1 MYLMAKPAKNIV
13 ITFILGILVYIVGT
27 AITDGFHY
35 ENSNEFLADFIFYQI
50 YAFVLAYSNMSFFD
64 FWARSN
70 YKRKQPVVRVFT
82 GLMISVIITI
92 IGLFLLR
99 LFTATVYNGQS
110 FAAFIENDDF
120 RNYQFGLW
128 ATLTI
133 VITFH
138 FVYFYNEHQKNKIKE
153 QKVIATTAS
162 AQFESLKNQ
171 IDPHFLFNSLNVLT
185 SLIEE
190 NPENAQRFTVSL
202 SKIYRYVLE
211 QKDKELVTVSEE
223 LEFAKTY
230 MNLLKMRFENSIHFE
245 IPEYFMDP
253 ESKVVPL
260 SLQLLLENTIK
271 HNIASESKPLH
282 IKISVEGGYLVV
294 QNNLQKKEV
303 LQTRKGVGLQNI
315 VNRYG
320 ILTKRNVLIETSE
333 NVFKVKIPI
342 LTKQI
347 SIMETKPLYSERE
360 AYNRAKKRVED
371 IKGFFGNLVSYCVI
385 IPFLIFINFRTSPEY
400 QWFWFPML
408 GWGMGIMFHAFGVF
422 YGKDWEERKIKQML
436 EKEQHTKTWN

>member
-1 MYLMAKPAKNIV
+1 MTKHAKNIV
-13 ITFILGILVYIVGT
+13 ITLIIGLVVYVIGNVVSG
-27 AITDGFHY
+27 GFQY
-35 ENSNEFLADFIFYQI
+35 ENFDDFLKDLIFYEL
-50 YAFVLAYSNMSFFD
+50 YAFVLGYSNMMFHD
-64 FWARSN
+64 FMSRRYPGSKP
-70 YKRKQPVVRVFT
+70 KRIIIGLLGSVVIT
-82 GLMISVIITI
+82 LM
-92 IGLFLLR
+92 GLFLLR
-99 LFTATVYNGQS
+99 MFTAMVYQNQS
-110 FAAFIENDDF
+110 FTTFIQNDHF
-120 RNYQFGLW
+120 KSYQFGLW
-128 ATLTI
+128 ITLTI

-138 FVYFYNEHQKNKIKE
+138 FVFFYNEYQKNKIKE

-211 QKDKELVTVSEE
+211 QKNKELVTVTEE

-245 IPEYFMDP
+245 ITEYFIDP
-253 ESKVVPL
+253 EAKVVPL

-282 IKISVEGGYLVV
+282 IKISVEADYLVV

-303 LQTRKGVGLQNI
+303 LQTRRGVGLQNI

-320 ILTKRNVLIETSE
+320 ILTKRNVLIEESE
-333 NVFKVKIPI
+333 NFFKVKIPI

-347 SIMETKPLYSERE
+347 SIMETNQIYSEQE

-371 IKGFFGNLVSYCVI
+371 IKGFFGNLVSYCVV
-385 IPFLIFINFRTSPEY
+385 IPFLIFINYRTSWDY

-408 GWGMGIMFHAFGVF
+408 GWGMGLIFHAFGVF
-422 YGKDWEERKIKQML
+422 GYGKEWEERKIKEILQ
-436 EKEQHTKTWN
+436 KEQQTKTWN